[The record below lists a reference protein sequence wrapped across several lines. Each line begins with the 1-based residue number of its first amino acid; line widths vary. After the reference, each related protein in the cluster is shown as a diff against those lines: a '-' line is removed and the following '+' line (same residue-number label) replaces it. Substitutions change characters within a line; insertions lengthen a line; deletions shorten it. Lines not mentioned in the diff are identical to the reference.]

1 LKFLSKNKLELMAL
15 SYSMK
20 KKKRELRKNMAK
32 GSTIMYQSHM
42 LVRTTPDVVLVF
54 NTTKKSLTNKL
65 LVNTSKTKDNKYN
78 DAIITRVNFNIDLIQ
93 SRFHCYIAPSLNS
106 SSFYL
111 MIKMD
116 EKDLEQAC
124 ENNKMKIKEI
134 NDYGYKTYDLKRKT
148 DFEPFRSRQRQEITL
163 ESLNKIVDLEQLK
176 DLNVLEDVYIMHTES
191 GLRRISEVWS
201 WGLRKTWL
209 PEPLSSFKDYFREAR
224 NINFY
229 AITAL
234 KVYFGEKDS
243 FYFAWF
249 SFYIC
254 YLPILAIP
262 GLIVYIIIKAKP
274 DTNAIAL
281 PVWVTYTSLVSTLI
295 VERWKR
301 KSAEIAT
308 RWGTA
313 EMEGVQQE
321 KRKIRKE
328 YSGDEI
334 MSTDIGALTKH
345 NPKTRMI
352 VYNIMS
358 IAVLVLLCAMVV
370 ASFWGIEQLKD
381 AHPEWTSGKKTFIN
395 GANGLVIWLANYIYE
410 WIARALVEK
419 ENHKYDDSHEQSLI
433 LKIAISKT
441 LNSYI
446 GVLYL
451 TFVIQAKFTD
461 MFLILLALLIVQIL
475 LSYAGLVRG
484 LL

>member
-1 LKFLSKNKLELMAL
+1 MC
-15 SYSMK
+15 YS
-20 KKKRELRKNMAK
+20 E
-32 GSTIMYQSHM
+32 
-42 LVRTTPDVVLVF
+42 
-54 NTTKKSLTNKL
+54 
-65 LVNTSKTKDNKYN
+65 
-78 DAIITRVNFNIDLIQ
+78 RV
-93 SRFHCYIAPSLNS
+93 
-106 SSFYL
+106 
-111 MIKMD
+111 
-116 EKDLEQAC
+116 
-124 ENNKMKIKEI
+124 
-134 NDYGYKTYDLKRKT
+134 
-148 DFEPFRSRQRQEITL
+148 
-163 ESLNKIVDLEQLK
+163 
-176 DLNVLEDVYIMHTES
+176 
-191 GLRRISEVWS
+191 
-201 WGLRKTWL
+201 
-209 PEPLSSFKDYFREAR
+209 
-224 NINFY
+224 NFY

-262 GLIVYIIIKAKP
+262 GLVVYIIIKVWEEA
-274 DTNAIAL
+274 NAIAL

-313 EMEGVQQE
+313 EMEVQQE
-321 KRKIRKE
+321 QRKIRKE

-334 MSTDIGALTKH
+334 MSTEIGALTKH
-345 NPKTRMI
+345 NPKTTMI
-352 VYNIMS
+352 MYNIMS
-358 IAVLVLLCAMVV
+358 ITVLILLCAMVV

-410 WIARALVEK
+410 WIARELVEK

-451 TFVIQAKFTD
+451 TFVVQSKFSD
-461 MFLILLALLIVQIL
+461 MFLILLALLIVQLL
-475 LSYAGLVRG
+475 LSFAGLVRNCI
-484 LL
+484 